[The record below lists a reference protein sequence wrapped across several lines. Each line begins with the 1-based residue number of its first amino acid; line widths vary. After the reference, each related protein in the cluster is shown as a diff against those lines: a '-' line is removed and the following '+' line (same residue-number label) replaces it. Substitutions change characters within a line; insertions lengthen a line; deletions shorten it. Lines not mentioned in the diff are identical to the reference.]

1 MGNFV
6 TGVLRD
12 NRPGA
17 TDEADHVLQLEHAS
31 GHSLSIF
38 SPPELCRDLEI
49 DRTYEV
55 IVRGTAFASPDLAP
69 DDCLSYFPT
78 LPDGE
83 YAGWQGRIVSVG
95 RAFRPRLFAKVRP
108 TLFKGRWLIVATN
121 LGNVLV
127 RSRIARPEGTDVA
140 VDGYLRFNG
149 CRFDLY
155 AVV

>member
-12 NRPGA
+12 NRHGA
-17 TDEADHVLQLEHAS
+17 SDDADHVLQLEHAN

-38 SPPELCRDLEI
+38 SPPELCCDLEL
-49 DRTYEV
+49 DQPYEL

-69 DDCLSYFPT
+69 DDCLRYFESLPT
-78 LPDGE
+78 GA
-83 YAGWQGRIVSVG
+83 YTGWQGKILDVR
-95 RAFRPRLFAKVRP
+95 RAFRPRLLQKVRP
-108 TLFKGRWLIVATN
+108 ALYKGGWLILATN
-121 LGNVLV
+121 VGKLIV
-127 RSRIARPEGTDVA
+127 RSRIVRPEGIEVA

>member
-17 TDEADHVLQLEHAS
+17 SAEADHVLQLEHPDA
-31 GHSLSIF
+31 GSLSIF
-38 SPPELCRDLEI
+38 SPPELCRDLVI
-49 DRTYEV
+49 DRTYEM
-55 IVRGTAFASPDLAP
+55 IIRGMAFASPDLAP

-78 LPDGE
+78 LPEGD
-83 YAGWQGRIVSVG
+83 YAGWQGRVISVG
-95 RAFRPRLFAKVRP
+95 RAFRPRLFQKVRP
-108 TLFKGRWLIVATN
+108 ALFQGRWLIIATCMGR
-121 LGNVLV
+121 LIV
-127 RSRIARPEGTDVA
+127 RSRIARPEGISVA